1 MMVQTWRFSD
11 MRSEKLEVSSSAKLQ
26 PGGSFVPPTDCLTNR
41 KRSVRLVLR
50 AVLIISLLTFTF
62 SSLTYAQTTAP
73 TPASVVPPGRPTPV
87 AAVVAPVAPVAAGA
101 WQLVRTIALPQPG
114 VASLDRRGTLYV
126 ADSRDN
132 IHQYGPDGQALNVYS
147 AAQPGHVAQL
157 EAWNTTK
164 ILVFY
169 DDRQQLL
176 LLDRFAAP
184 LGEFSLL
191 DLLDGTVRA
200 TTLAPDDRFW
210 VLNESDLTLR
220 QFDAATRR
228 FTVSTPLDLLIG
240 RSRPDFR
247 FLREYQ
253 NNLYLVDRVNG
264 IYVFDNLGNYRKKL
278 PFTGLSTVGF
288 RADELYFL
296 ADGAVQLF
304 HLYTLAQRTVPLPA
318 DVTATDVRQV
328 LLGEAY
334 AYIFVKEGVRV
345 YKL

>member
-1 MMVQTWRFSD
+1 VGSG
-11 MRSEKLEVSSSAKLQ
+11 AKW
-26 PGGSFVPPTDCLTNR
+26 P
-41 KRSVRLVLR
+41 LR
-50 AVLIISLLTFTF
+50 AAVLVSFFTAFSLSTR
-62 SSLTYAQTTAP
+62 AQTTAP
-73 TPASVVPPGRPTPV
+73 TPASVAPPGKPAPAAAAPAATQRP
-87 AAVVAPVAPVAAGA
+87 AAAGST

-114 VASLDRRGTLYV
+114 VASLDRRGNLYV

-147 AAQPGHVAQL
+147 PPQPGHVAQL

-184 LGEFSLL
+184 LGEFNLL
-191 DLLDGTVRA
+191 DLLDGTARA
-200 TTLAPDDRFW
+200 ATLAPDDRLW
-210 VLNESDLTLR
+210 LLNESDLTLR

-264 IYVFDNLGNYRKKL
+264 VYVFDNLGNYRKKL
-278 PFTGLSTVGF
+278 PFPGLSTIGF

-296 ADGAVQLF
+296 ADGAIQLF
-304 HLYTLAQRTVPLPA
+304 QLYTLAQRTVPLPA
-318 DVTATDVRQV
+318 GTPASEVRQV
-328 LLGEAY
+328 LLGESY
-334 AYIFVKEGVRV
+334 AYLFTKAGLQV